1 MSSGWELE
9 KLTTTTTTTDN
20 RQPTNFDRKSS
31 LRRLR
36 WDERGRKV
44 QKYQKYNYA
53 HADWIISDKFVWLW
67 ILYAIVFHRRYN
79 FILFFDASCGFL
91 TDVIIIL
98 LYSDSFTVSLN
109 IKDSHFSTSRNKA
122 SYIVCC
128 LSCLAVLL
136 YFWIMQVYALF
147 NLMKKKS
154 KRKTSYFKDAI
165 AWYSRRHFCKLGVI
179 FSSTCYLFTGFN

>member
-44 QKYQKYNYA
+44 QKYRKYNYA

-67 ILYAIVFHRRYN
+67 ILYVIVFHRRYN

-109 IKDSHFSTSRNKA
+109 IKDSRFSTSRNKA

-136 YFWIMQVYALF
+136 YFEL
-147 NLMKKKS
+147 
-154 KRKTSYFKDAI
+154 
-165 AWYSRRHFCKLGVI
+165 CK
-179 FSSTCYLFTGFN
+179 